1 MREKI
6 LALGMA
12 VCLAAGIAAGSV
24 KQLGGD
30 YVLDGTDYRAKVDGK
45 TGLMTSL
52 DLAGE
57 PAVTG
62 MEISFTEAK
71 NPTVVVVQE
80 GADQVVV
87 RVSGDDG
94 NGKALENAYTLRYV
108 AEPDKFTVYVLGTV
122 GRVCGRG
129 PAFTLAPSAQ
139 AVRSLDFKEL
149 IALPALSA
157 RTPWTRVKFH
167 YGNGHAL
174 GLVNAGAGNPFNA
187 NENGQIGGMRYARG
201 GFVANSEYRY
211 EFIPERGKVKTPAA
225 PPMRVLEAKT
235 PAVFWDDAPAVA
247 SLEFPRESLGRVAGL
262 KGLRVKFRVEDA
274 FEREVSAG
282 AVPVDFSG
290 DADPVAVKVPLDVPA
305 FGWYRA
311 FFTVNDAKDSLLEG
325 SERLVFSRLKRHPLM
340 GERFDNPIQTDYAIG
355 LGLLR
360 HSIHEKT
367 GADLVKTA
375 QRYAEQAGG
384 TDVNVSYQI
393 DGSPVGKNAGKFGAY
408 VESLFKEAGAFVPR
422 IEIINEPNGN
432 YQPKEYIDTF
442 LKPAYDAIKKVSPE
456 TKVIAPVLC
465 GIAPD
470 QQHYLEELY
479 KLGLKDLTDELSF
492 HPYAGNFDDGHGVAS
507 MRRLA
512 AIIEANGD
520 GGKPVHFT
528 EAGYFHRGWNDVAA
542 LREIV
547 KKAVAQYAWQNAALG
562 IDHRHNFYYFTDQ
575 MGYYD
580 MWLRATQLTPAAV
593 ALRQYTMTVKG
604 QERAR
609 TLDFGMGGAVRAFR
623 YPGKDKQVVLLWAAG
638 NDIPAGDPDPAVAI
652 QFNASATPER
662 FDCFGNAL
670 PAPKAERR
678 LLGLRKGAYAL
689 DVGTFPQYL
698 VLPADATFEPLKEDW
713 GANVALASL
722 GTLAEASSEE
732 GTAPAIGALDGNNA
746 GGSAWRSAEAN
757 VLPQTLTVSLASPA
771 TVDRVAIWGYSPRGY
786 DLEALLPDGTWRSLA
801 TVRDESY
808 RRFRAIA
815 FEPVQTDTVR
825 LTIVDSHTPKVAIAE
840 IELYSAGAKAG
851 KGVELVNWALAENGA
866 TATAS
871 SELVKEAT
879 VAQQDWGA
887 KAPTIK
893 KIALEGRAAHAIDGK
908 RQVSTWQDFFPTTW
922 MADGAKPLPQWLEIK
937 FDQPRTL
944 HSLTVYTIAF
954 ARWTPETS
962 GIRDWNVEI
971 WDGKAWQVVD
981 SVTGNTRV
989 SKVSRFKTPV
999 KTDRV
1004 RVVVKATNDA
1014 EGTVGIM
1021 EVEAFGPR

>member
-1 MREKI
+1 MRRS
-6 LALGMA
+6 ARLGVITA
-12 VCLAAGIAAGSV
+12 TAILAAGLLRAGV
-24 KQLGGD
+24 QA
-30 YVLDGTDYRAKVDGK
+30 DGNHFILEGRDYRAKVDGA
-45 TGLMTSL
+45 TGMLVSMEI
-52 DLAGE
+52 AGE
-57 PAVTG
+57 PTVAG
-62 MEISFTEAK
+62 MEIALTEVK
-71 NPTVVVVQE
+71 SPKTVVVQE

-94 NGKALENAYTLRYV
+94 KGKALENAYTLRYV
-108 AEPDKFTVYVLGTV
+108 AEVDRLSLYVLGTV

-139 AVRSLDFKEL
+139 AVRSLDYKEL

-157 RTPWTRVKFH
+157 RTPWQRIKIH

-174 GLVNAGAGNPFNA
+174 GLINTGAGNPFNA
-187 NENGQIGGMRYARG
+187 NENGQIGGLRYARG

-211 EFIPERGKVKTPAA
+211 QFVPERGEKPTPAA
-225 PPMRVLEAKT
+225 PPMRVLEAGT
-235 PAVFWDDAPAVA
+235 PAVFWDAEPAVA
-247 SLEFPRESLGRVAGL
+247 TLQFPRATLDRVAGL

-282 AVPVDFSG
+282 ARPLDFAG
-290 DADPVAVKVPLDVPA
+290 DADPFELKVPLQVPA

-311 FFTVNDAKDSLLEG
+311 FFTVNDARESLLEG
-325 SERLVFSRLKRHPLM
+325 SERLIFSRLKRHPLM
-340 GERFDNPIQTDYAIG
+340 GERFDSQVQTDYTLG

-367 GADLVKTA
+367 GAELVKTA
-375 QRYAEQAGG
+375 QRYAEQAAG
-384 TDVNVSYQI
+384 TDVNISYQI
-393 DGSPVGKNAGKFGAY
+393 DSSPVGKNAGKFGAY

-442 LKPAYDAIKKVSPE
+442 LKPAYDAIRKVSPG
-456 TKVIAPVLC
+456 TKVVAPVLC

-470 QQHYLEELY
+470 QQRYLEELY
-479 KLGLKDLTDELSF
+479 KLGLKELTDELSF

-520 GGKPVHFT
+520 ASKPVHFT
-528 EAGYFHRGWNDVAA
+528 EAGYFHHSWNDVGA
-542 LREIV
+542 LREII
-547 KKAVAQYAWQNAALG
+547 KLAVSQYAWQNAILG

-593 ALRQYTMTVKG
+593 ALRQYTMSVKG

-609 TLDFGMGGAVRAFR
+609 PIDFGMGGAVRAFR
-623 YPGKDKQVVLLWAAG
+623 YPGKARQVVLLWAAG
-638 NDIPAGDPDPAVAI
+638 NRIPAEAADPALEIVFACSE
-652 QFNASATPER
+652 QPRLS
-662 FDCFGNAL
+662 DCFGNAR
-670 PAPKAERR
+670 PAPVAVAAAQGSIYR
-678 LLGLRKGAYAL
+678 LA
-689 DVGTFPQYL
+689 VGTFPQYL
-698 VLPADATFEPLKEDW
+698 EMTAGAEFKPLVPEW

-746 GGSAWRSAEAN
+746 SGSAWRSAEAN

-771 TVDRVAIWGYSPRGY
+771 TIDRTAIWGYSPRGY
-786 DLEALLPDGTWRSLA
+786 DLEALLPDGTWSTLVS
-801 TVRDESY
+801 VRDESH
-808 RRFRAIA
+808 RRFRSHA
-815 FEPVQTDTVR
+815 FAPVQTDTVR
-825 LTIVDSHTPKVAIAE
+825 LTIVDSHTPTVEIAE
-840 IELYSAGAKAG
+840 IELYSTGTKAG
-851 KGVELVNWALAENGA
+851 QGVELVNWALAENGA

-893 KIALEGRAAHAIDGK
+893 KIALEGRAAHAIDGR
-908 RQVSTWQDFFPTTW
+908 RQISTWQDFFPTTW
-922 MADGAKPLPQWLEIK
+922 LADPAQPLPQWLEIR
-937 FDQPRTL
+937 FGQPRTL

-962 GIRDWNVEI
+962 GIRDWDVEI
-971 WDGKAWQVVD
+971 WDGKAWQLADRVA
-981 SVTGNTRV
+981 GNTRV

-1004 RVVVKATNDA
+1004 RIVVKATNDP